1 MLNSYFIVSEWLP
14 KASCHDELLAIFKQL
29 AAMTLEKE
37 SGCLKYHV
45 TQPVEHPGATG
56 QTQYPIILIQE
67 YVSKEDFD
75 KHCQSE
81 YVAQFAEKYL
91 LNEET
96 KLIEDWRC
104 RLLAVE

>member
-1 MLNSYFIVSEWLP
+1 MSNSYFIVSEWLP

-29 AAMTLEKE
+29 ATI
-37 SGCLKYHV
+37 
-45 TQPVEHPGATG
+45 TF
-56 QTQYPIILIQE
+56 
-67 YVSKEDFD
+67 KEDFD

-81 YVAQFAEKYL
+81 YVTRFAEKYL